1 MERLK
6 RRQDFVAAAK
16 AVAQPMP
23 AFVMQL
29 RKRDDEAPARLGFTC
44 TKKLGNAVVR
54 NRIRRRLKEAARL
67 SLQNV
72 TVAGFDYVVI
82 GRPQGETR
90 PFQLLQDDL
99 ISATTRLH
107 AKAQNLTQ
115 RNPDETATAASL

>member
-16 AVAQPMP
+16 AIAQPMP

-29 RKRDDEAPARLGFTC
+29 RKREDESPARLGFTC
-44 TKKLGNAVVR
+44 TKKLGNAVAR

-67 SLQNV
+67 SLNNV
-72 TVAGFDYVVI
+72 AKPGYDYVVI

-99 ISATTRLH
+99 ISATLSLH
-107 AKAQNLTQ
+107 AKAQ
-115 RNPDETATAASL
+115 SLSTTEPR

>member
-16 AVAQPMP
+16 AIAQPMP
-23 AFVMQL
+23 AFVMQM
-29 RKRDDEAPARLGFTC
+29 RKRDDGEPARLGFTC
-44 TKKLGNAVVR
+44 TKKLGNAVAR

-67 SLQNV
+67 SMSNV
-72 TVAGFDYVVI
+72 ARPGYDYVVI

-107 AKAQNLTQ
+107 ARAQNFTQ
-115 RNPDETATAASL
+115 TEPR

>member
-29 RKRDDEAPARLGFTC
+29 RRRDDDAPARLGFTC
-44 TKKLGNAVVR
+44 TKKLGNAVAR
-54 NRIRRRLKEAARL
+54 NRIRRRLKEAVRL
-67 SLQNV
+67 SMNG
-72 TVAGFDYVVI
+72 VAKAGYDYVVI

-99 ISATTRLH
+99 ISAATRLH
-107 AKAQNLTQ
+107 AKALNS
-115 RNPDETATAASL
+115 TATEPK

>member
-16 AVAQPMP
+16 AFAQPTP

-44 TKKLGNAVVR
+44 TKKLGNAVAR

-67 SLQNV
+67 SMANV
-72 TVAGFDYVVI
+72 TQVGFDYVVI

-107 AKAQNLTQ
+107 AKALNLT
-115 RNPDETATAASL
+115 ATEPK

>member
-16 AVAQPMP
+16 AIAQPMP

-29 RKRDDEAPARLGFTC
+29 RRRDDEEPARLGFTC
-44 TKKLGNAVVR
+44 TKKLGNAVAR

-67 SLQNV
+67 SMNG
-72 TVAGFDYVVI
+72 VAKAGYDYVVI

-107 AKAQNLTQ
+107 AKALNS
-115 RNPDETATAASL
+115 TATENR